1 MAKIGIDVDG
11 VLTYLEEYQ
20 LKTGK
25 KYFKTQDFDETKYD
39 IQDIFNVTKKE
50 REKLLGVFFLK
61 RTC

>member
-50 REKLLGVFFLK
+50 RKVYE
-61 RTC
+61 R

>member
-1 MAKIGIDVDG
+1 MAKIGVDVDG

-39 IQDIFNVTKKE
+39 ILKLFLMLLKK
-50 REKLLGVFFLK
+50 K
-61 RTC
+61 RKILD